1 MSRRAAR
8 VVCAPNAF
16 KGSLSAL
23 DAAAAMA
30 LGVADAGG
38 VSRSVPVA
46 DGGDGT
52 LEVLLASDAASRV
65 TRHAVAGPLGA
76 TVEARLGWLGD
87 GTAVVEMAEAS
98 GLRLLGEGELDP
110 LHATSRGTGELIRAA
125 LDAGAARII
134 VGVGGS
140 GSTDGGA
147 GALQALGAR
156 LLDASAQ
163 NLAAGG
169 AALRALESIDL
180 SALDARLRA
189 AVVEVAV
196 DVRTPLL
203 GTQGAAALFAPQKG
217 ATPADVAVLEA
228 GLARLSEVAM
238 REGVSGDLSV
248 QPGAGAA
255 GGAAFG
261 LALAGARLVPG
272 AELVC
277 DLVGLDAVLGDADLV
292 LTGEGRLDAQTLL
305 GKAPSE
311 VAIRASSAAVR
322 CVAVAATVVD
332 QLPELFTGT
341 VSLDRI
347 APGRD
352 TRRGT
357 AGLVRLATSYAV
369 SRFGV
374 GSAAGGT
381 DS

>member
-1 MSRRAAR
+1 M
-8 VVCAPNAF
+8 
-16 KGSLSAL
+16 
-23 DAAAAMA
+23 
-30 LGVADAGG
+30 ADAGG

-52 LEVLLASDAASRV
+52 LNVLLASDSGSRISHHTV
-65 TRHAVAGPLGA
+65 SGPVGA
-76 TVEARLGWLGD
+76 PVEARLGRLSG
-87 GTAVVEMAEAS
+87 GTFVVEMAEAS
-98 GLRLLGEGELDP
+98 GLRLLSDGELDP

-140 GSTDGGA
+140 ASTDGGA

-156 LLDASAQ
+156 LLGASR
-163 NLAAGG
+163 NELPPGG

-180 SALDARLRA
+180 SALDARLRS

-203 GTQGAAALFAPQKG
+203 GIRGAAAVFGPQKG
-217 ATPADVAVLEA
+217 ASDADVAILET
-228 GLARLSEVAM
+228 GLARFAEIAT
-238 REGVSGDLSV
+238 RDCGVVDLAG

-255 GGAAFG
+255 GGAAYG
-261 LALAGARLVPG
+261 LALAGARLVEG
-272 AELVC
+272 AAMIC
-277 DLVGLDAVLGDADLV
+277 DLVGLDAVLTDADLV
-292 LTGEGRLDAQTLL
+292 LTGEGRLDDQTPL

-311 VAIRASSAAVR
+311 VAMRAAAAGVR
-322 CVAVAATVVD
+322 CVAVAGTVVD
-332 QLPELFTGT
+332 PLPELFAGT
-341 VSLDRI
+341 VALDRI

-352 TRRGT
+352 TRAG
-357 AGLVRLATSYAV
+357 ASGLVRLAAAYAV